1 MISVGP
7 FSIRVVIIV
16 LAAIVAWVASRL
28 VARRL
33 IGSGAKH
40 ASSLIFDALMVGL
53 VTGRLT
59 FVLIWWSDYIA
70 APWSI
75 LAVGDGGFY
84 PAAGVPVAVA
94 WIWWRTRHEQSLR
107 KPVYAGVLAGL
118 IAWGGAGGSLALLHE
133 SAPSL
138 PALELSTIDSE
149 PVSLTSFAGKPV
161 VVNLW
166 ATWCPPCRREM
177 PVFVQAQA
185 DYPDLAVVMINQ
197 GESIQAINAF
207 LKSEGLELEHVLL
220 DPSSAMMR
228 EVGSRGLPTTLFFD
242 AQGKM
247 LDAHMGEITMPS
259 LKNTLKNRF
268 GLQ

>member
-75 LAVGDGGFY
+75 LAVGDGGFN
-84 PAAGVPVAVA
+84 PAAGVPLAVA
-94 WIWWRTRHEQSLR
+94 GIWWRTGHD
-107 KPVYAGVLAGL
+107 KPCANQANRVVLSG
-118 IAWGGAGGSLALLHE
+118 
-133 SAPSL
+133 
-138 PALELSTIDSE
+138 
-149 PVSLTSFAGKPV
+149 
-161 VVNLW
+161 
-166 ATWCPPCRREM
+166 
-177 PVFVQAQA
+177 
-185 DYPDLAVVMINQ
+185 
-197 GESIQAINAF
+197 
-207 LKSEGLELEHVLL
+207 
-220 DPSSAMMR
+220 
-228 EVGSRGLPTTLFFD
+228 
-242 AQGKM
+242 
-247 LDAHMGEITMPS
+247 
-259 LKNTLKNRF
+259 
-268 GLQ
+268 

>member
-1 MISVGP
+1 M
-7 FSIRVVIIV
+7 
-16 LAAIVAWVASRL
+16 
-28 VARRL
+28 
-33 IGSGAKH
+33 
-40 ASSLIFDALMVGL
+40 
-53 VTGRLT
+53 
-59 FVLIWWSDYIA
+59 
-70 APWSI
+70 
-75 LAVGDGGFY
+75 
-84 PAAGVPVAVA
+84 
-94 WIWWRTRHEQSLR
+94 
-107 KPVYAGVLAGL
+107 
-118 IAWGGAGGSLALLHE
+118 
-133 SAPSL
+133 
-138 PALELSTIDSE
+138 STIDSE
-149 PVSLTSFAGKPV
+149 PVSLTSFSGKPV

-197 GESIQAINAF
+197 GESTQAINAF

-242 AQGKM
+242 AEGKM